1 MALFIALDVIPR
13 AFHRAGWPPRGA
25 ASMMRSVF
33 RERWSLRRLLIV
45 VGALL
50 GFYLTYVGYRNLKSF
65 LPFAREANYD
75 NFLLDLDRTMGFGH
89 NPGVVL
95 HDLLGTGFTAQIL
108 SLVYVTFLIFV
119 PISLGVAVVWQ
130 RRLHSGIWYVTSMNI
145 GWLLGAAS
153 YYLLPALGPAYA
165 APQYFMTLPATGVS
179 KLQESLLVH
188 RFDVISSPYATDG
201 VQSIA
206 AFASLHVA
214 LVLNAALIAHLLQ
227 VRRSLRVGLWVFL
240 ALTMLATVYFGWHY
254 IIDLIAGAGIG
265 VIAVVLGA
273 ALSGHA
279 LRPASRVRVLA
290 GGAHSTASAT

>member
-13 AFHRAGWPPRGA
+13 AFYRAGWPPRSA
-25 ASMMRSVF
+25 LSLVRDVF

-45 VGALL
+45 AGALL

-65 LPFAREANYD
+65 LPFARDANFD
-75 NFLLDLDRTMGFGH
+75 NFLLDLDRNMAFGH

-95 HDLLGTGFTAQIL
+95 HDLLGTGFSAQIL
-108 SLVYVTFLIFV
+108 SLVYVTFLFFV
-119 PISLGVAVVWQ
+119 PLSLGVAVVWQ
-130 RRLHSGIWYVTSMNI
+130 RRLHGGLWYVTSMNI

-153 YYLLPALGPAYA
+153 YYVLPALGPAYS
-165 APQYFMTLPATGVS
+165 APQYFMTLPETGVS

-188 RFDVISSPYATDG
+188 RFDVISAPHATSG

-214 LVLNAALIAHLLQ
+214 LVLNAALIAHFLQ
-227 VRRSLRVGLWVFL
+227 VRRALRVGLWVFL

-254 IIDLIAGAGIG
+254 IIDLVAGAGIG
-265 VIAVVLGA
+265 AVAVALGA
-273 ALSGHA
+273 KLSGHPI
-279 LRPASRVRVLA
+279 RPSGRVRVLA